1 MKKNLLILILTMLF
15 CPLMFG
21 QNKATVNLICNPEGA
36 AVLSGSGTYNIGT
49 MVEVT
54 ATTNPGYTF
63 TNWTVDDEVVSTSMV
78 YKFEVTEDVV
88 LTANHT
94 QNHWMPNSTAFSDN
108 MTLIAVAEIDGEEA
122 RSDVYEI
129 GAFCGNDV
137 RGSQRLI
144 HEYIENNGEVV
155 VDRFIAYLPIYG
167 TDSDVIT
174 FMLYNHETETEFDE
188 SDVTITFA
196 SNTNVGDLFNPHVL
210 TFATPQN
217 DPVFTGNG
225 SWNKASNWKNSIMPT
240 ENSNVTINGDASISE
255 EVSVNSLVINEG
267 KSLTIK
273 NGGIL
278 TIEDDLVSNDYN
290 NLIIEDGGQIY
301 QNNDNVSATF
311 KKNIVNPSEQWGEL
325 DESGW
330 QFITSPMSN
339 SMVSDFAPESGDYD
353 LFRYDGTAEYQWYNF
368 KKSVKYTFDN
378 DFQGWTSKDAD
389 GDGFNWEMGDGYVYS
404 ASYDINNDEVLTP
417 DNYLVSPLINI
428 DETGSIFKFKACAED
443 DYYHEYC
450 GVFISED
457 GVTFTAVKGASWWI
471 GEGLYEGEMS
481 EWYHKTVDLGEYAG
495 MEIYVAIR
503 HYNIEGSYNLL
514 IDDIEFCRDGGTFEN
529 GIAYLASYET
539 ETTAEFTGILNK
551 ENSYKVTTS
560 YSASNP
566 MANYN
571 LVGNPFTYNINWA
584 TDVKLTGVNDGYAVV
599 KEDGGYEYRT
609 GGVIKVGEGFMVNSA
624 KGRSHNITFQKNINS
639 VKRDSDNHINIEA
652 SSKYGSDNVVIYF
665 SEDDNRA
672 FPKLNNFNRK
682 IANIYV
688 KDNDTVYGI
697 YNYNNVVTE
706 IPLYFDAKE
715 MGSYTLTFDIKGNYD
730 NLYLLD
736 KMTGEKINLLLE
748 NEYSFIANSNDNAE
762 RFIIKM
768 DNSQQSTDNSHF
780 AYVSGEEL
788 IINNAEGT
796 IQIIDMMGRM
806 IYSNNV
812 ESCNNRINVSDFN
825 RATYVVRVI
834 NENGVKVQK
843 MVVY

>member
-21 QNKATVNLICNPEGA
+21 QNKATVDLICNPEGA
-36 AVLSGSGTYNIGT
+36 AVLSGSGTYNVGT

-63 TNWTVDDEVVSTSMV
+63 INWTVDDEVVSTSMV

-129 GAFCGNDV
+129 GAFCGDDV

-217 DPVFTGNG
+217 DPVFTGSG
-225 SWNKASNWKNSIMPT
+225 SWNKVSNWKNSIMPT
-240 ENSNVTINGDASISE
+240 ENSNVTIDGDASISD
-255 EVSVNSLVINEG
+255 EVSVNSITINEG

-389 GDGFNWEMGDGYVYS
+389 GDGFNWEMDDGYVYS

-457 GVTFTAVKGASWWI
+457 GVNFTAVKGASWWI

-560 YSASNP
+560 YSASNL

-624 KGRSHNITFQKNINS
+624 KGRSHNITFQKGINASKRNADNNS
-639 VKRDSDNHINIEA
+639 VNIIA
-652 SSKYGSDNVVIYF
+652 TGKFGTDNVILNF
-665 SEDDNRA
+665 NENETSG
-672 FPKLNNFNRK
+672 FPKLVNFNDR
-682 IANIYV
+682 IANVYV
-688 KDNDTVYGI
+688 RENDTVFAI
-697 YNYNNVVTE
+697 FNYSEVVKE

-715 MGSYTLTFDIKGNYD
+715 MGSYTLTFDVKGDYD

-736 KMTGEKINLLLE
+736 KMTGEKVNILLE

-768 DNSQQSTDNSHF
+768 DNNQQSTDNSHF

-796 IQIIDMMGRM
+796 IQIIDMMGRVVM
-806 IYSNNV
+806 TEEYHNGS
-812 ESCNNRINVSDFN
+812 INIGDLDN
-825 RATYVVRVI
+825 AAYLIRCI
-834 NENGVKVQK
+834 NENGVNVQK
-843 MVVY
+843 LVIY